1 MRQRIL
7 LIYENGVLHPLEPVD
22 LPEGSIVTIEI
33 IEVLGNSAEFIKDIE
48 KDLSE
53 LEKNE
58 RNRLEKKINNG
69 LR

>member
-7 LIYENGVLHPLEPVD
+7 VICENGVLRPLEPLD
-22 LPEGSIVTIEI
+22 LPEGSMVTIEI
-33 IEVLGNSAEFIKDIE
+33 IEVLGNSAEFTKDIE

-58 RNRLEKKINNG
+58 RNRLEKKIDDG

>member
-1 MRQRIL
+1 MRQHIL
-7 LIYENGVLHPLEPVD
+7 VVYENGVLRPLKPLD

-33 IEVLGNSAEFIKDIE
+33 IEVLGDSAEFIKDIE

-58 RNRLEKKINNG
+58 RNRLEKKIDDG
-69 LR
+69 LK

>member
-1 MRQRIL
+1 VRQRIL
-7 LIYENGVLHPLEPVD
+7 VIYENGVLRPLEPLD

-48 KDLSE
+48 KDLFE

-58 RNRLEKKINNG
+58 RNRLAKKIDDG